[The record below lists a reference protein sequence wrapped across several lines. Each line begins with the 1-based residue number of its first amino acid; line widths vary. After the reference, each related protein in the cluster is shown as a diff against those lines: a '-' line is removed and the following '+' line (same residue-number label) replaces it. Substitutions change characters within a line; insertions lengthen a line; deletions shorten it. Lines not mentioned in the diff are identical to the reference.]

1 MAGVSSESLS
11 AALADLETTLPTAS
25 LSLAR
30 ELFGIVGVLDGSA
43 GLRRALTDPSR
54 EGSEKS
60 ALVHSL
66 LDGKASADAVEIT
79 AKLAASRWADA
90 RDVSDALETLASTV
104 AIAVAEQG
112 AGTANGLSGLEKLQN
127 DLFAFNHAVEES
139 HELQNALTEQQAS
152 PEAKRS
158 LALRLVPQASEEA
171 KLLIGQ
177 AAAAPRGLKPTKLI
191 EKFAALAAGR
201 QKRWIADVAV
211 ARPLTGSQAERLQ
224 AGLNRLYG
232 RELKM
237 NTTVDPLLV
246 GGLRVTVG
254 DEVLD
259 ASTVSRLG
267 ELRRQLASQAR

>member
-1 MAGVSSESLS
+1 MAGVSSESLA

-30 ELFGIVGVLDGSA
+30 ELFGVLGILDSSA

-54 EGSEKS
+54 EGAEKS
-60 ALVHSL
+60 ALVRSL
-66 LDGKASADAVEIT
+66 LEGKVSADAVEIT
-79 AKLAASRWADA
+79 ARLAASRWADA
-90 RDVSDALETLASTV
+90 RDISDALETLASTV

-112 AGTANGLSGLEKLQN
+112 IGASNGLSGLERLQN
-127 DLFAFNHAVEES
+127 DLFAFNRVVEGN
-139 HELQNALTEQQAS
+139 HELQAALTEPQAS
-152 PEAKRS
+152 TDAKRS
-158 LALRLVPQASEEA
+158 LALRVAPEASEEA

-177 AAAAPRGLKPTKLI
+177 AAAAPRGAKPTALV

-201 QKRWIADVAV
+201 QKRWIAEVAV
-211 ARPLTGSQAERLQ
+211 ARPLNGGQAERLQ
-224 AGLNRLYG
+224 SGLNRLYG

-237 NTTVDPLLV
+237 NTTVDPRLI

-259 ASTVSRLG
+259 ASTVARLG
-267 ELRRQLASQAR
+267 ELRRQLATHAR